1 MALAVGGIGEM
12 GCNMGWCGRLVYM
25 IFSGEYGVA
34 RRREM
39 LTQSV

>member
-12 GCNMGWCGRLVYM
+12 GCNMGWCGRGVYM

-34 RRREM
+34 RQREM